1 METRM
6 DLSEQAS
13 IHVMV
18 EIDNNNQTNQD
29 KNGFNLYMQID
40 A

>member
-40 A
+40 V